1 MANKQIPEM
10 IRATES
16 HEDDLLLLTQ
26 PDGTSDTG
34 YISRAGTVAT
44 VADEI
49 LNGIEYTTELITP
62 HKTITGAIN
71 DAYNHGG
78 GGGGGSDVTMS
89 ENPSG
94 GVDLTVENQKQ
105 TLAKQSTIAGAVALK
120 KNETYT
126 EIEIFEN
133 VYSTEETVIGTYMG
147 KPLYR
152 KVIDNQY
159 SGEIRYDLEYLIY
172 EFPDNYIESLAD
184 MRGYFEYIQSN
195 NFLRDSINSRFAY
208 SHFENGK
215 NIKLCQNIT
224 REVVTRVKITIEYTK
239 TTDEVTT

>member
-1 MANKQIPEM
+1 MAEKQIPQM
-10 IRATES
+10 IRATEA
-16 HEDDLLLLTQ
+16 HEDDLLFLTQ
-26 PDGTSDTG
+26 PDDTSDTG

-78 GGGGGSDVTMS
+78 GGGGGSDVTMT

-105 TLAKQSTIAGAVALK
+105 TLAKQETIAGAVALK

-133 VYSTEETVIGTYMG
+133 NYSTEEIVIGRWIDG
-147 KPLYR
+147 KPIYR
-152 KVIDNQY
+152 RVIDNQY
-159 SGEIRYDLEYLIY
+159 SGQVPYNDEYSVY
-172 EFPDNYIESLAD
+172 TFPDDYIESLVRLD
-184 MRGYFEYIQSN
+184 GYFEYTQG
-195 NFLRDSINSRFAY
+195 NFVRDSINNRGCY
-208 SHFENGK
+208 THFLNNKE
-215 NIKLCQNIT
+215 IKINQNLT
-224 REVVTRVKITIEYTK
+224 RQVVTRVVLIIEYTK